1 MKRILSRRV
10 VLGSMAAAG
19 GFSLLGLGVRGF
31 PFPIRNPRDA
41 GEALAWRGQEMLL
54 ASQPLVREYA
64 SDQISREFPVNGTMP
79 SHERYRRL
87 LERGFRDWALRVDG
101 LVARPLSLS
110 LPQLRALPLRSQITQ
125 HNCDEGW
132 SAIGQWTG
140 VPLRHILA
148 MAGLRPQARY
158 VVFHCMDVMDVD
170 KRPYYES
177 LDLLNA
183 THPQTI
189 LAHAMNG
196 QALAPEH
203 GAPLRLRVELQIG
216 YKNAKWL
223 DRIEVTDSL
232 NRYGKGRGGWWED
245 FDNAPWFAGQ

>member
-1 MKRILSRRV
+1 MKRMFSRRV
-10 VLGSMAAAG
+10 VLGSMATAG
-19 GFSLLGLGVRGF
+19 GLSLLGLGVRGF
-31 PFPIRNPRDA
+31 PLPIRNPRDA
-41 GEALAWRGQEMLL
+41 AEALAWRSQEMLL

-64 SDQISREFPVNGTMP
+64 PDQISTDFPVNGTMP
-79 SHERYRRL
+79 SHERYRHL
-87 LERGFRDWALRVDG
+87 LETGFRDWALRVGG

-110 LPQLRALPLRSQITQ
+110 LQQLRALPLRHQITQ

-140 VPLRHILA
+140 VPLRLVLA
-148 MAGLRPQARY
+148 LAGLRPEARY

-170 KRPYYES
+170 KQPYYES

-183 THPQTI
+183 MHPQTI

-232 NRYGKGRGGWWED
+232 NRFGKGRGGWWED